1 MSSDQRASAA
11 LLAPKEERLG
21 TRTEYAPRV
30 AQQSMYIYRPLLEVR
45 EFRLLY
51 LLPGQ
56 FEETIQCTLAHKSLT
71 ELPHYFAVSYTWGAP
86 ELAREVEVDGITILV
101 RENLFQL
108 LRHLRQPHSSLVLWI
123 DALCIDQ
130 SSIPEKNIQVPL
142 MGQIYSSAKSVFV
155 WLGLHADRSEHF
167 FDSVPVDNHLQLK
180 YGGDTPGLSTS
191 ISTTAAT
198 DASRSLYSRAY
209 WTRTWI
215 VQEIVLASRVDVF
228 CGDRFCHWNFF
239 ISHTREKSEYDR
251 TASDH
256 TIRNIIVFRNM
267 GQRMPLRR
275 LLFRFHITRCFDPR
289 DLVYS
294 LLNIAAD
301 TRDQDHGIIVDYSS
315 SIETLFIQTLAFCS
329 ALSCVTVFGQAG
341 GRAIECL
348 RFCDTLATRLGA
360 GLEPSIDFAE
370 DALGT
375 RSNLVLTARLTCK
388 SYFARL
394 KRFARIGF
402 SDTPRSGGGG
412 RDSAATLTSSMP
424 SRPDNS
430 EPRQVPTRYDIR
442 RIPGKEPWSI
452 WSLEACLTLS
462 DLVFAVDF
470 DSPNEQSHEL
480 CCVCSPTLYDTD
492 SDGVKSYQYHIVGM
506 GVSRRQRGVIDDSGT
521 NQSTDELDYCAFLGS
536 RLRLLNGREVID
548 GLPDYILE
556 LTLQELVS
564 MCQFGRATG
573 AYQPW
578 SLERVSTVRHW
589 REDQGPFGN

>member
-1 MSSDQRASAA
+1 
-11 LLAPKEERLG
+11 
-21 TRTEYAPRV
+21 
-30 AQQSMYIYRPLLEVR
+30 MYIYRPLLEVR
-45 EFRLLY
+45 EFRLLH
-51 LLPGQ
+51 LLPGR

-86 ELAREVEVDGITILV
+86 ELAREVEVDGITIPA

-155 WLGLHADRSEHF
+155 WLGLHADGSERF
-167 FDSVPVDNHLQLK
+167 FDSGPVDNHLQLK

-191 ISTTAAT
+191 ISTAVAT

-239 ISHTREKSEYDR
+239 INHTREKSEYDR

-256 TIRNIIVFRNM
+256 TIRNIMAFRSM
-267 GQRMPLRR
+267 GQKMPLRR

-329 ALSCVTVFGQAG
+329 ALSSVTVFGQAG

-360 GLEPSIDFAE
+360 GLESSIDFA
-370 DALGT
+370 
-375 RSNLVLTARLTCK
+375 
-388 SYFARL
+388 
-394 KRFARIGF
+394 
-402 SDTPRSGGGG
+402 
-412 RDSAATLTSSMP
+412 
-424 SRPDNS
+424 
-430 EPRQVPTRYDIR
+430 
-442 RIPGKEPWSI
+442 
-452 WSLEACLTLS
+452 
-462 DLVFAVDF
+462 
-470 DSPNEQSHEL
+470 
-480 CCVCSPTLYDTD
+480 
-492 SDGVKSYQYHIVGM
+492 
-506 GVSRRQRGVIDDSGT
+506 
-521 NQSTDELDYCAFLGS
+521 
-536 RLRLLNGREVID
+536 
-548 GLPDYILE
+548 
-556 LTLQELVS
+556 
-564 MCQFGRATG
+564 
-573 AYQPW
+573 
-578 SLERVSTVRHW
+578 
-589 REDQGPFGN
+589 